1 MATLSY
7 AIKQRRRREFK
18 SSLVFLN
25 SEFLTNV
32 LPSLHAV
39 FGTLSKLLAP
49 RLAAL
54 RLRQGCLI
62 NKKLLSEAIMLV
74 VIRMNFDSSFSKH
87 DRFCGGPGSLNV
99 GGPGALNVGVPGGR
113 APSAPSLI
121 RP

>member
-1 MATLSY
+1 M
-7 AIKQRRRREFK
+7 
-18 SSLVFLN
+18 VFLN

-54 RLRQGCLI
+54 RLRLGCLI
-62 NKKLLSEAIMLV
+62 NKNLLSEAILLV
-74 VIRMNFDSSFSKH
+74 VIRLNFDSSFSKH
-87 DRFCGGPGSLNV
+87 DRFCGGPGSLNVGGPGVLNV